1 MIPRVLKHLILECL
15 KIIPVELP
23 PCLADLIV
31 CDRLSKKRF
40 MTGVMRLIT
49 AFRIASGSAEAED
62 VKDEVGFFAAVQAA
76 IRKLDAV
83 SSAGRAVEDTEF
95 AISQLI
101 NRAVGS
107 TEVIDILKECGV
119 ARPDIGMLDEAFLLG
134 IQGIDQKNL
143 AIEALRR
150 LLNDEIATRTR
161 TNLAKKDAFSLQLTE
176 AIARYHNRSVDALQ
190 VIQELLKLARDLRE
204 EPEDGLSQEEAA
216 FYDALAR
223 SESAVALMG
232 NEDLRIIAAELVNV
246 VRASASVD
254 WWRKDN
260 VRTKMRVAVKR
271 ILKKHGFPPDLQDD
285 AIKHVVQQA
294 EAMAREMS

>member
-1 MIPRVLKHLILECL
+1 V
-15 KIIPVELP
+15 
-23 PCLADLIV
+23 
-31 CDRLSKKRF
+31 
-40 MTGVMRLIT
+40 IT
-49 AFRIASGSAEAED
+49 AFQIASGSVEAKD

-101 NRAVGS
+101 NRAIGS

-150 LLNDEIATRTR
+150 LLNDKIATRTR

-204 EPEDGLSQEEAA
+204 EPEDGLS
-216 FYDALAR
+216 
-223 SESAVALMG
+223 
-232 NEDLRIIAAELVNV
+232 
-246 VRASASVD
+246 
-254 WWRKDN
+254 
-260 VRTKMRVAVKR
+260 
-271 ILKKHGFPPDLQDD
+271 
-285 AIKHVVQQA
+285 
-294 EAMAREMS
+294 